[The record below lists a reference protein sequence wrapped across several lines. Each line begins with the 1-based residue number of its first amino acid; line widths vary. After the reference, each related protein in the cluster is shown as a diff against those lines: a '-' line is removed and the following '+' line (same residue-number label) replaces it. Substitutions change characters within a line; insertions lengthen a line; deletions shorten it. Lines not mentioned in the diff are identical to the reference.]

1 MGKEKSCGIIIISW
15 FEMIIGI
22 FTASIA
28 ALLLVIDFLMY
39 IIAGIH
45 SNYINEF
52 NEYKTV
58 AVIFMIVFSLI
69 FLAGRLTNKLNPIG
83 RILNIYLSI
92 FYILIYS
99 YAYYRSGDS
108 IKYLFNPFAIGILG
122 WFIYYAPIILS
133 VCFLIFFNNPN
144 VKEQFK

>member
-1 MGKEKSCGIIIISW
+1 MEKERSLGIIVISW

-22 FTASIA
+22 FITSIA

-39 IIAGIH
+39 TVG
-45 SNYINEF
+45 SYRNYTYEF
-52 NEYKTV
+52 NEYKI
-58 AVIFMIVFSLI
+58 AAFIFMIVFSLV
-69 FLAGRLTNKLNPIG
+69 FLAGKLTNKLNSIG

-92 FYILIYS
+92 FFILVYS

-108 IKYLFNPFAIGILG
+108 IKYLFNPFAIGLFG
-122 WFIYYAPIILS
+122 WLIYDVPMVLS
-133 VCFLIFFNNPN
+133 VCFLIFFNNPR